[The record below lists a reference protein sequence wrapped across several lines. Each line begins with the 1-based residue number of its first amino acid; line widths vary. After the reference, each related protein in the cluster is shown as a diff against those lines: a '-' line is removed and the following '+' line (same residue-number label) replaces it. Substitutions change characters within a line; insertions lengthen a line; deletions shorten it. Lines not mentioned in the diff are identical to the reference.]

1 MTLRVVH
8 SSWHLSDLKISYRRI
23 LPRYPEVNVN
33 VKRSYK
39 TDSEKFYW
47 DDHPRINGNSAER
60 ANNWETQYNED
71 RPHR

>member
-1 MTLRVVH
+1 MTLCVVH
-8 SSWHLSDLKISYRRI
+8 SSWHLSDLKVSYRRV

-47 DDHPRINGNSAER
+47 DDSS
-60 ANNWETQYNED
+60 
-71 RPHR
+71 